1 MKSHKTKV
9 TIFEQMQLLDS
20 QENKDNLKTNEKK
33 KKTSVLDT
41 SSKHHYNIINISKND

>member
-33 KKTSVLDT
+33 KKQVSWIQAA
-41 SSKHHYNIINISKND
+41 NIIII

>member
-33 KKTSVLDT
+33 KNKCPGYKQQTSL
-41 SSKHHYNIINISKND
+41 